1 MDAMQTVIA
10 RFRLAA
16 YLPDVYLEIPGNV
29 CAFHEFHRARELIE
43 IGRTRAAEALG
54 RLPKRAPRDDVT
66 PL

>member
-10 RFRLAA
+10 RFRLAT

-29 CAFHEFHRARELIE
+29 CVFHEFHRPRELIE
-43 IGRTRAAEALG
+43 IGRASAGEAPG
-54 RLPKRAPRDDVT
+54 RLPKRAPRHDVT